1 MHATGTDQVDGHF
14 GLVGTFTADGV
25 SAVTSGTLD
34 VNDAHPTQQHQD
46 KPCSDWK
53 SSMQQNRLL
62 NSRRKTQTRYSETAQ
77 DFSRVDR

>member
-46 KPCSDWK
+46 QA
-53 SSMQQNRLL
+53 MQRLEEFNAAKQIAEFEKKDADSL
-62 NSRRKTQTRYSETAQ
+62 Q
-77 DFSRVDR
+77 